1 MAKSYEKKCQNY
13 FMMTTS
19 SLITVWW
26 NGAQMSILKRL
37 ILSLQPGKNDGFW
50 LLRGIFK
57 EYINQ
62 NIIMDVLRKTEEVDI
77 EPSTG
82 KKWFWLLWEI
92 SKKYIKQ
99 NIVSVKKDKFLFSS
113 HLEIDKTSVMQKK
126 IKEKN

>member
-1 MAKSYEKKCQNY
+1 
-13 FMMTTS
+13 
-19 SLITVWW
+19 
-26 NGAQMSILKRL
+26 
-37 ILSLQPGKNDGFW
+37 
-50 LLRGIFK
+50 
-57 EYINQ
+57 
-62 NIIMDVLRKTEEVDI
+62 MDVLRKTEEVDI

-99 NIVSVKKDKFLFSS
+99 NIAGVKKDKFLFSS